1 MTFDFWFSLHLFFI
15 TAEVAH
21 LLPVHGDVLDLTRR
35 YDMRFDVRRKLYLG
49 RLIKMNKTEQP
60 EPDP

>member
-1 MTFDFWFSLHLFFI
+1 M
-15 TAEVAH
+15 AH
-21 LLPVHGDVLDLTRR
+21 LLPVRGDVLDLTRR